1 MTEQNRPSMS
11 GRGTTTTRNKQRL
24 RFVVVTYHTIALQTM
39 SKPRPTATSQKPAP
53 RHVLMEQSNGN
64 DSNVSRG
71 SGGTKTG
78 PGGSRTRTSSGS
90 QNENPKLASTGSN
103 RSSQN
108 KKQRVHV
115 DAQHTPKT
123 TGAMQGKSSTPV
135 RSSAGYSSHP
145 SQAGPSQVTRTHVHP
160 TTTTS
165 NSTPVRVPSGTP
177 KIPNRTNSFSQ
188 HFAST
193 PQSFQG
199 FQSGASPNTSGVPDA
214 ICGKANDV
222 SSVVTETNNASLY
235 EQDKR
240 DSKKEHELRMRQ
252 LKEYVRNSLFPYWKF
267 FSNKKQMV
275 FSNQE
280 GGIVL
285 KICSELH
292 VRPDS
297 QMYWWDLNKK
307 PILDALNRK
316 RNDVTAYLK
325 KHFCGKTF
333 CVIFVRVFFNHS
345 VTKLLILTSYEIF

>member
-1 MTEQNRPSMS
+1 MTEQNPRTMNTGTAQQQRATNNVFVLLLSLTEQSRCKQWMSM
-11 GRGTTTTRNKQRL
+11 
-24 RFVVVTYHTIALQTM
+24 
-39 SKPRPTATSQKPAP
+39 PRQTATTQKPAP
-53 RHVLMEQSNGN
+53 RHVLMEQSNGK
-64 DSNVSRG
+64 DSNNVSRG

-78 PGGSRTRTSSGS
+78 SGGSRMRTSSGS
-90 QNENPKLASTGSN
+90 QNENPRQDSTGSN
-103 RSSQN
+103 RSIQN
-108 KKQRVHV
+108 KKQRTHV
-115 DAQHTPKT
+115 DAQHTS
-123 TGAMQGKSSTPV
+123 GARQGKSSTPV

-145 SQAGPSQVTRTHVHP
+145 SQAGPPKVTQTHVHP

-165 NSTPVRVPSGTP
+165 NSTPVQIPSGTP
-177 KIPNRTNSFSQ
+177 NIPTRTNSFLQ
-188 HFAST
+188 HLAST

-199 FQSGASPNTSGVPDA
+199 FQSGDSPKTSSVPDA
-214 ICGKANDV
+214 ICGNANEV

-240 DSKKEHELRMRQ
+240 DNKKEHEQRMRQ

-307 PILDALNRK
+307 SILEALNRK

-325 KHFCGKTF
+325 KHFCGKTLLDL
-333 CVIFVRVFFNHS
+333 CESLFNHS
-345 VTKLLILTSYEIF
+345 VTKLLILTYEIF

>member
-1 MTEQNRPSMS
+1 
-11 GRGTTTTRNKQRL
+11 
-24 RFVVVTYHTIALQTM
+24 
-39 SKPRPTATSQKPAP
+39 
-53 RHVLMEQSNGN
+53 MEQSNGK

-71 SGGTKTG
+71 SGGTKRG
-78 PGGSRTRTSSGS
+78 SGGSMMRTSSGS
-90 QNENPKLASTGSN
+90 QNENPRLLDSTGSN

-108 KKQRVHV
+108 KKPRTYV
-115 DAQHTPKT
+115 DAQHTP
-123 TGAMQGKSSTPV
+123 GAMQGKSSTPV

-145 SQAGPSQVTRTHVHP
+145 SQAGPSKVTHAHVHP

-165 NSTPVRVPSGTP
+165 NSTPGRVPSGTP
-177 KIPNRTNSFSQ
+177 KIPNRINSFSQ
-188 HFAST
+188 HLAST

-199 FQSGASPNTSGVPDA
+199 FQSGASPNTSSVPDA

-222 SSVVTETNNASLY
+222 SSVVTEPNNASLY

-292 VRPDS
+292 VWPDS

-325 KHFCGKTF
+325 KHFCGKTLRDLCESLF
-333 CVIFVRVFFNHS
+333 
-345 VTKLLILTSYEIF
+345 